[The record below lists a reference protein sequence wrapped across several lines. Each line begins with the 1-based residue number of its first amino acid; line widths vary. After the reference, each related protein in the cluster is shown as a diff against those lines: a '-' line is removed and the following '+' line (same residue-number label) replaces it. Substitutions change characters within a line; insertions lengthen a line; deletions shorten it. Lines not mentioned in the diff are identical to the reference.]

1 MKYGGIIMKEIL
13 VIAPT
18 KGTYEKSIHIVK
30 NKYTNIDVVF
40 GNLKEGI
47 PLAEKVLIMVLE
59 LS

>member
-1 MKYGGIIMKEIL
+1 MKEIL

-30 NKYTNIDVVF
+30 KNKYTNIDVVF

-47 PLAEKVLIMVLE
+47 PLAE
-59 LS
+59 